1 MIKRE
6 VKPEKR
12 FEVIDHDRTWN
23 EALIEQESQ
32 DILSEQVRG
41 PHAQRWVGLTAFA
54 RVRRILFDL
63 IHQAKQGLGLD
74 VYLRCIVH
82 LMCRFVDT
90 GEEEA
95 LELL

>member
-1 MIKRE
+1 MIERE

-12 FEVIDHDRTWN
+12 FQVIDHHRTWN
-23 EALIEQESQ
+23 KALIEQESQ

-63 IHQAKQGLGLD
+63 IHQAKQGLSLD
-74 VYLRCIVH
+74 VYLRRIVH
-82 LMCRFVDT
+82 LMCRLVNT
-90 GEEEA
+90 GEEEVFEV
-95 LELL
+95 L